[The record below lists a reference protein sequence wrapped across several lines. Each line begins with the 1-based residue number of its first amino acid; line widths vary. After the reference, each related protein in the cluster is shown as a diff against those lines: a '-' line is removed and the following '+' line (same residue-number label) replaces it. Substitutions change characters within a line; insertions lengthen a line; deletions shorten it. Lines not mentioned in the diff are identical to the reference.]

1 MTLLRRFI
9 LQIIVGV
16 LGFFIADYL
25 LEEVSYNSI
34 EGLLGAGVLFGFVN
48 YFVKPIIKIIS
59 LPVRIFTLGLFTFF
73 INIAIVWFVQEVWS
87 EVLVSG
93 VLGILYTT
101 VILWA
106 LNIIIY
112 LFFKK

>member
-1 MTLLRRFI
+1 MTLLKRFI

-16 LGFFIADYL
+16 LGFFLADYL

-34 EGLLGAGVLFGFVN
+34 EGLLGAGILFGFVN

-59 LPVRIFTLGLFTFF
+59 LPIRIITLGLFTFF
-73 INIAIVWFVQEVWS
+73 INIAIVWLVQELWS
-87 EVLVSG
+87 EVSVAGFIAL
-93 VLGILYTT
+93 LYTT
-101 VILWA
+101 LILWA

-112 LFFKK
+112 SFFKK

>member
-1 MTLLRRFI
+1 MTFLRRFI

-25 LEEVSYNSI
+25 IEGVSYNSI
-34 EGLLGAGVLFGFVN
+34 EGLIGAGVLFGFVN

-59 LPVRIFTLGLFTFF
+59 LPVRIVTLGLFTFF
-73 INIAIVWFVQEVWS
+73 INIAIVWFVQENWS
-87 EVLVSG
+87 EITVAGLMP
-93 VLGILYTT
+93 LLYTT
-101 VILWA
+101 IILWVS
-106 LNIIIY
+106 NIIIY